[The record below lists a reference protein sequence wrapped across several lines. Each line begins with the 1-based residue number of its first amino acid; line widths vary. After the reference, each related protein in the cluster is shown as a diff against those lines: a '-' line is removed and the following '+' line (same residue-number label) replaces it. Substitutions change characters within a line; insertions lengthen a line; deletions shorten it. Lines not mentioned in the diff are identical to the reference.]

1 MSQFLCALLLLMPLC
16 GVADAI
22 YRTTDA
28 RGDAVFTDTPPPDGS
43 VSEQIDIVPTN
54 ITPAPQAV
62 FIPVPDTAA
71 TAEAEQREAPTY
83 AVSISA
89 PLDNTTIPL
98 GPGNFS
104 VTSTV
109 SAALGANNSLQL
121 FLDGVPEGEPQRA
134 TTWALTNVFPGQHD
148 LTAAVIDGSGA
159 ILALSPAVRIFVLR
173 TSSIR
178 RNRNNK

>member
-1 MSQFLCALLLLMPLC
+1 MSRFLFALLLLMPLC
-16 GVADAI
+16 GAADAI

-28 RGDAVFTDTPPPDGS
+28 HGNAVFTDTPPPDGS
-43 VSEQIDIVPTN
+43 VSEQVDLVPINT
-54 ITPAPQAV
+54 TPPPQAV
-62 FIPVPDTAA
+62 FMPAPDRNTGEEQP
-71 TAEAEQREAPTY
+71 EALAYT
-83 AVSISA
+83 VSISA

-121 FLDGVPEGEPQRA
+121 FLDGAPEGEPQRA

-178 RNRNNK
+178 RNRNNQ

>member
-16 GVADAI
+16 GFADAI

-28 RGDAVFTDTPPPDGS
+28 RGNAVFTDTPPPDGS
-43 VSEQIDIVPTN
+43 VSEQVDIVPTN
-54 ITPAPQAV
+54 ITPAPQPV

-83 AVSISA
+83 TVSILA
-89 PLDNTTIPL
+89 PLNDTTIPL

-104 VTSTV
+104 VSSTV
-109 SAALGANNSLQL
+109 SAELRANDSLQL
-121 FLDGVPEGEPQRA
+121 FIDGAPEGEPQRA